1 MMRKKPDFLLLLSV
15 LVVSGVIFSHF
26 FIINHTDNTAKKLIR
41 LNTQYAQIQVEK
53 LKLQEI
59 ARIDL
64 SKQQI
69 R

>member
-1 MMRKKPDFLLLLSV
+1 MMRKKPDILLLLSV

-26 FIINHTDNTAKKLIR
+26 AILNRSDNTAKNL
-41 LNTQYAQIQVEK
+41 TQFNAQSEYVRVEK
-53 LKLQEI
+53 LKSQEI